1 MAAIGSDQEQ
11 RPGQQE
17 LEGQTKTKILRA
29 AARLF
34 MEGAARDRLVA
45 VRRCGGT
52 PMRQMRRPEGP
63 SLASWAGSAVLG
75 FLVSYTTLAGCGSRK
90 FLRVSAPMQV

>member
-1 MAAIGSDQEQ
+1 
-11 RPGQQE
+11 
-17 LEGQTKTKILRA
+17 
-29 AARLF
+29 

-75 FLVSYTTLAGCGSRK
+75 FLVSYTTLAGCGCSRNFASRAHRCK
-90 FLRVSAPMQV
+90 SKARGDDIDACTELFDY

>member
-1 MAAIGSDQEQ
+1 
-11 RPGQQE
+11 
-17 LEGQTKTKILRA
+17 
-29 AARLF
+29 

-63 SLASWAGSAVLG
+63 SLASIGPDRLLG
-75 FLVSYTTLAGCGSRK
+75 FLVSYMPLAGSAQSRQ
-90 FLRVSAPMQV
+90 FLGLSGASLKARGNGIDACTELCDY

>member
-1 MAAIGSDQEQ
+1 
-11 RPGQQE
+11 
-17 LEGQTKTKILRA
+17 
-29 AARLF
+29 

-63 SLASWAGSAVLG
+63 SLASIGPDRLFARMPSILHAASWLRPVLSRCFWALS
-75 FLVSYTTLAGCGSRK
+75 TLPVQS
-90 FLRVSAPMQV
+90 